1 MTGLLLVLMFVLTMF
16 MVMQFVLRETIT
28 GQESELDDLGQE
40 IAALASALGLERDR
54 SARLENDLGALNA
67 TLDDAATRAQA
78 QTALIA
84 ALQQERSEQSAALEQ
99 ASAQITSFETQVAS
113 LLSQRDTALS
123 NIAALEDAQTK
134 LLNEKE
140 ALDLALA
147 AARTEIDDR
156 VETARLAAAQREAMD
171 ALIAN
176 LRADGA
182 EQDAALSAR
191 AVELADLQKAL
202 SEEEKARLLE
212 AEAAK
217 ALRARLENADAELT
231 AMTLNLEAQ
240 RKKAENTLT
249 LLAAARSAQSDLTA
263 QLAAAVT
270 SGQNTDLAKSAVE
283 KELSE
288 ILAQLALARS
298 DLETARNE
306 QAQTALSQ
314 QTDADRAAARIAAM
328 IAAQKATDQNL
339 IEVTQAR
346 DTALEELRQ
355 IAAAQDVSAAELSE
369 TALARDTANERV
381 ADLIVALDAAGIKLA
396 QLALARS
403 DLETARNEQA
413 QTALSQQTDADRAA
427 ARIAAMIA
435 AQKATDQNLIEVTQA
450 RDTALEELR
459 QIAAAQDVSA
469 AELSETALARDTA
482 NERVADL
489 IVALDAAGIKLAELE
504 QAQENSAELVAALTS
519 ELARTRDVL
528 AKTQA
533 DLNISKDTSEIEL
546 TLAAALAA
554 RTSAE
559 LEREEIQR
567 QLASALAAKLAAE
580 QQAEI
585 RLDDATKQAILLSA
599 AREELT
605 SEQARASEAQRQT
618 EALNQQVAALR
629 GQLSSLQAILDEAKT
644 QDLEAKV
651 QLQNLGSD
659 LNAALARVAAEERKR
674 RQLEEAE
681 RIRLEAEA
689 KELQEQTKDLERYR
703 SEFFGRLRDVLG
715 SQDGVRIEGDRFV
728 FSSEVL
734 FPPGQANLSNEGRGE
749 VSKVA
754 NILRSIASDIPNG
767 IDWVIRVDGHT
778 DNVPLSGLGEFA
790 DNWELSQARALS
802 VVKYMVNSLGI
813 SPSRLAANGFGQYQP
828 VNTEDSD
835 AARAQNRRIELKFTE
850 K

>member
-1 MTGLLLVLMFVLTMF
+1 MALSRRTGQRFQGSIWPGFVDAMTGLLLVLMFVLTMF

-54 SARLENDLGALNA
+54 TTKLENDLGALNA
-67 TLDDAATRAQA
+67 TLDDATTRAQA
-78 QTALIA
+78 QSALIA

-99 ASAQITSFETQVAS
+99 ASAQITNFETQVAS
-113 LLSQRDTALS
+113 LLSQRDDALS
-123 NIAALEDAQTK
+123 NVAALEDAQTK
-134 LLNEKE
+134 LLSEKE

-156 VETARLAAAQREAMD
+156 VEAARLAAAQREAMD
-171 ALIAN
+171 ALIAD

-182 EQDAALSAR
+182 QKDAALSAR
-191 AVELADLQKAL
+191 AVELSGLQQAL

-240 RKKAENTLT
+240 RKEAENTLT

-270 SGQNTDLAKSAVE
+270 SGQDTDLAKIAVE

-298 DLETARNE
+298 DLETARDE

-314 QTDADRAAARIAAM
+314 QTDAERSAARIAAM

-339 IEVTQAR
+339 TDVTNAR
-346 DTALEELRQ
+346 DQALEELRQ
-355 IAAAQDVSAAELSE
+355 IAVAQAVSAAELSE
-369 TALARDTANERV
+369 TALARDTANNSL
-381 ADLIVALDAAGIKLA
+381 ATLKAAQDAAGK
-396 QLALARS
+396 
-403 DLETARNEQA
+403 
-413 QTALSQQTDADRAA
+413 
-427 ARIAAMIA
+427 
-435 AQKATDQNLIEVTQA
+435 
-450 RDTALEELR
+450 
-459 QIAAAQDVSA
+459 
-469 AELSETALARDTA
+469 
-482 NERVADL
+482 
-489 IVALDAAGIKLAELE
+489 KLAELDRE
-504 QAQENSAELVAALTS
+504 QEKSAELVAALTS
-519 ELARTRDVL
+519 ELARTRDAL

-533 DLNISKDTSEIEL
+533 DLSISQDQSEIEL

-559 LEREEIQR
+559 LEREEVQR

-585 RLDDATKQAILLSA
+585 RLDDATEQAILLAA
-599 AREELT
+599 AREELVD
-605 SEQARASEAQRQT
+605 EQARASEAQRQT

-629 GQLSSLQAILDEAKT
+629 GQLSSLQAILDEAKS

-754 NILRSIASDIPNG
+754 NILRSIANDIPNG

-778 DNVPLSGLGEFA
+778 DNVPLSGLGTFA

-802 VVKYMVNSLGI
+802 VVKYMVNFLGI
-813 SPSRLAANGFGQYQP
+813 PPSRLAANGFGQYQP
-828 VNTEDSD
+828 VNTEDTD
-835 AARAQNRRIELKFTE
+835 EARAQNRRIELKFTE